1 MIFSIFINFGRKFT
15 NKFSYTQH
23 ARVNFYANCP
33 FAKNIYALFHMNKNE
48 CIKVDTQTMEL
59 IKLDEKKS
67 RLVDL
72 ALTRL
77 G

>member
-1 MIFSIFINFGRKFT
+1 MI
-15 NKFSYTQH
+15 
-23 ARVNFYANCP
+23 
-33 FAKNIYALFHMNKNE
+33 KNE
-48 CIKVDTQTMEL
+48 CIKENTQTMEI
-59 IKLDEKKS
+59 IKLEEKKS